1 MEPCKLSGGLRN
13 PFAHKEDLD
22 GPGLTGRG
30 ITLAQFLSFFL
41 FVPVSVCLSLSL
53 SHTQT
58 YTIFPFVCFS
68 LLSLES
74 CLYVRLASPS
84 LVKALSMA
92 AYKTQG
98 KLNFSPHYTSPAFKK
113 LKDISK

>member
-22 GPGLTGRG
+22 GPGLTRRG
-30 ITLAQFLSFFL
+30 ITVSSVSLFLSL
-41 FVPVSVCLSLSL
+41 LCRCVCLSLSHTHT
-53 SHTQT
+53 HTQT
-58 YTIFPFVCFS
+58 HTIFPFVCFS

-74 CLYVRLASPS
+74 CLYLRLASPN

-92 AYKTQG
+92 SYV
-98 KLNFSPHYTSPAFKK
+98 
-113 LKDISK
+113 I